1 MLQPPFRTPELLSLR
16 PQSPASCVGHDIR
29 HPSPQLLPDARDP
42 RGLSWLDLAKGR
54 LRLDR
59 LCRNGC
65 GSTFF
70 PLASPLPP
78 ATRKSH
84 RRHPPHRSG
93 PKTGASAIAF
103 GLQIAIEAAMV
114 AGSSTKEK

>member
-1 MLQPPFRTPELLSLR
+1 MLQPPFRTPEFLSLR
-16 PQSPASCVGHDIR
+16 PQSPASCAGHR
-29 HPSPQLLPDARDP
+29 YPPSPQCCRAREP

-70 PLASPLPP
+70 PWASPIPRE
-78 ATRKSH
+78 TRKSH
-84 RRHPPHRSG
+84 RRHPPLRFG
-93 PKTGASAIAF
+93 PKTGASSIAF

-114 AGSSTKEK
+114 AGSNTKEK